1 MLTYPDIDP
10 ILLHIGPL
18 QLRWY
23 GLMYV
28 LGFAASYLLVRYQLK
43 QRPFPELQENFENL
57 NIALIIS
64 MISGAR
70 FGVGLVDNPA

>member
-10 ILLHIGPL
+10 VLLHLGPL

-28 LGFAASYLLVRYQLK
+28 LGFAATYLLVRYQLK
-43 QRPFPELQENFENL
+43 ERSFPELHETFRKCQL
-57 NIALIIS
+57 S
-64 MISGAR
+64 
-70 FGVGLVDNPA
+70 P